1 MGGLNILFNRL
12 IARDEGKQMVQEQE
26 PNVLVLT
33 EREVK
38 EIKHAIFYANE
49 CGHGTTGHNQLVLI
63 AKMAKH
69 LGFLIVVNEQ
79 LFGED
84 VPWTGVELPDGVEV
98 KG

>member
-1 MGGLNILFNRL
+1 MNILFNRL
-12 IARDEGKQMVQEQE
+12 VARDEAKQMIEAQE
-26 PNVLVLT
+26 PTVLTLT

-63 AKMAKH
+63 AKLTKH
-69 LGFLIVVNEQ
+69 LGFLLLVIDQEQ
-79 LFGED
+79 GKD
-84 VPWTGVELPDGVEV
+84 VPWTGVELPNGVEV